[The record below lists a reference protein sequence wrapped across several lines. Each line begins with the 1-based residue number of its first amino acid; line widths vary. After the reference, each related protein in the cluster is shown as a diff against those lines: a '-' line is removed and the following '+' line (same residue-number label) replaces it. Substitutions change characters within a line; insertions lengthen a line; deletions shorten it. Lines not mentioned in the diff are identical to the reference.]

1 MLEETGA
8 AAVMIGRGSQ
18 GNPWIFRQIIE
29 YFEGGEIVTNPT
41 PEERIALAMEHIALM
56 CELKGEHRGIREA
69 RKHASWYIKG
79 LRGAAQLRN
88 KVNSATSLDEM
99 RNILSELL

>member
-1 MLEETGA
+1 
-8 AAVMIGRGSQ
+8 MI
-18 GNPWIFRQIIE
+18 NPIVPM
-29 YFEGGEIVTNPT
+29 EIKSSIPT
-41 PEERIALAMEHIALM
+41 PEERIALAMEHITLM

-88 KVNSATSLDEM
+88 KVNTATTLEGMKS
-99 RNILSELL
+99 ILTELL